1 MRQLS
6 LISLFLMS
14 LLFPGEAYTQL
25 LGTKGVNP
33 VEGTSSASGKKYAIV
48 IGISDYQN
56 PSIPDL
62 KYADRDAKIFSE
74 YLADPH
80 GGGLEQHNIKLL
92 LNEQATAG
100 NVIMAMYGML
110 EDTKEGDL
118 LIFYFSGHGDLETK
132 TINQPGFLLCWDAPP
147 SVYFSGGT
155 FGLVYLQEIVSSLSI
170 NNKANV
176 LMITDACRAGKLA
189 GSTIGGNQLTS
200 MNLAKQYAN
209 EMKLLSCQP
218 NELSLEG
225 QKWGG
230 GRGVFS
236 YFLIR
241 GLKGLADRNSDH
253 KVSLSEIERY
263 LEDEISQAVSPQH
276 QLPMA
281 IGNKSSLIAQVHPPS
296 KQKLLE
302 EKSQAEDE
310 LESTASRGH
319 ILELSQSSNPKVKM
333 HYEKFIAAIN
343 EKHLIYPDEF
353 SAYEVFLQLKSL
365 DISESAAAELKHKL
379 AAAFVDEVQQS
390 INDYLKSDPVELRA
404 RWNYNKRY
412 QYYPEYLD
420 KAIELL
426 GAKDKMLTLLRA
438 RQHYYKGLNYRME
451 AELTKNNSLY
461 DTAII
466 EQNNCLK
473 LEPNAGFAFNEL
485 GLIEKR
491 KKNNSSA
498 LHYFKEA
505 ANLAPSWALPYA
517 NIGSIFLDTG
527 VTDSA
532 LIYSKK
538 ACMLD
543 STFAMPQYNYGASAQ
558 AANLL
563 EEAVLHYTKAI
574 QLDRKYSFAYFNL
587 CLVYYFK
594 KQYGEAKQM
603 ILNYLEMEPAD
614 ADAWVN
620 LGEIERKLNN
630 PDEAKNAFQKALNIA
645 PDHYAA
651 HNSFAEYY
659 LDMND
664 LAQATVYL
672 DQCILI
678 NPGDPV
684 SYLFKSIVALRSNQT
699 DISIT
704 NLEKALSLGI
714 SDIESIKE
722 ELNYKY
728 LKKNKAFVQLVKT
741 YFPGYKF

>member
-1 MRQLS
+1 M
-6 LISLFLMS
+6 LISL
-14 LLFPGEAYTQL
+14 LFAGKAYAQL

-33 VEGTSSASGKKYAIV
+33 VEGSSAVSGKKYAIV
-48 IGISDYQN
+48 VGISDYQN

-62 KYADRDAKIFSE
+62 KYADRDASIFAE
-74 YLADPH
+74 YLADPN
-80 GGGLEQHNIKLL
+80 GGGLEKHNIKLL
-92 LNEQATAG
+92 LNEHATAG

-189 GSTIGGNQLTS
+189 GSSIGGSQLTS
-200 MNLAKQYAN
+200 MNLSKQFAN

-236 YFLIR
+236 YYLIR
-241 GLKGLADRNSDH
+241 GLKGLADRNSDL

-302 EKSQAEDE
+302 EKTQTGEE
-310 LESTASRGH
+310 LVTTASRGH

-333 HYEKFIAAIN
+333 YYEKFITALN
-343 EKHLIYPDEF
+343 ENHLLYPDEF
-353 SAYEVFLQLKSL
+353 SAFEIYLQLKGL
-365 DISESAAAELKHKL
+365 EISESALAELKHKL

-412 QYYPEYLD
+412 KYYPEYLD

-426 GAKDKMLTLLRA
+426 GARDKMFNMLKA

-451 AELTKNNSLY
+451 AELTKNSTLY
-461 DTAII
+461 DTAIT
-466 EQNNCLK
+466 EQFNCLK
-473 LEPNAGFAFNEL
+473 LEPNAGFAYNEL
-485 GLIEKR
+485 GLTEKR
-491 KKNNSSA
+491 RKNSDLA
-498 LHYFKEA
+498 LNYFKEA

-527 VTDSA
+527 ITDSA
-532 LIYSKK
+532 LVYSKK
-538 ACMLD
+538 ACLLD
-543 STFAMPQYNYGASAQ
+543 STFALAQYNYGASAQ

-563 EEAVLHYTKAI
+563 EEAEQHYTKSI
-574 QLDRKYSFAYFNL
+574 ELDRKYSFAYFNL

-594 KQYGEAKQM
+594 NQFVEAKQM
-603 ILNYLEMEPAD
+603 ILKYLELEPAD
-614 ADAWVN
+614 SDAWVN

-630 PDEAKNAFQKALNIA
+630 PDEAKNSFQKALDIN
-645 PDHYAA
+645 PDNYSA

-659 LDMND
+659 LNNND
-664 LAQATVYL
+664 LMKASLYL
-672 DQCILI
+672 DKCVLL
-678 NPGDPV
+678 NPKDPV
-684 SYLFKSIVALRSNQT
+684 IYYFKAIIALRSGLM
-699 DISIT
+699 DDSVVYF
-704 NLEKALSLGI
+704 EKAFSMGF
-714 SDIESIKE
+714 SKIESLKIE
-722 ELNYKY
+722 VNYKN
-728 LKKNKAFVQLVKT
+728 LKKNKRFKQLTKS
-741 YFPGYKF
+741 YFPDFKL